1 MDDQAHA
8 LSFSGLGEVYVEYS
22 CGHIIMY
29 KQYQLFLLKCNNTR
43 SVSLSKYQY
52 ITHTQKQENVF
63 ALSRYTSLCTSR
75 LIQ

>member
-63 ALSRYTSLCTSR
+63 ALSRYTLCVP
-75 LIQ
+75 LG